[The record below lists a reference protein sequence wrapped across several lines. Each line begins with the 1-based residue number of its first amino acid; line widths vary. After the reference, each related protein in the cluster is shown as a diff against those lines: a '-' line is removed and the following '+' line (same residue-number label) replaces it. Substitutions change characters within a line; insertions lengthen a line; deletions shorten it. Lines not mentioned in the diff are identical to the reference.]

1 MVRIPFLTVH
11 FLLCH
16 TFLNLHKNIISSL
29 VNRSDYKTH
38 VNLSILIFK
47 KQTDAVKILL
57 NASPK
62 ETWRFVT
69 DLNHLLESYK
79 DIFIS

>member
-1 MVRIPFLTVH
+1 M
-11 FLLCH
+11 
-16 TFLNLHKNIISSL
+16 IS
-29 VNRSDYKTH
+29 
-38 VNLSILIFK
+38 FK
-47 KQTDAVKILL
+47 KQTNAVKILL

-79 DIFIS
+79 DKILF